1 MLTLNPPYSR
11 SLTGTR
17 VRLSSSPDCAFQ
29 LTSLSI
35 GESRVQQ
42 YGDKLYSVPDIVNYT
57 SDTNSDYQS
66 SYGKSVTEY
75 SESLSVHAGFEA
87 SFPGFSSSASTD
99 YNESQRENLSNS
111 FTRITYLVTQY
122 NLSFPPVSQIQKY
135 LKSWFVEDL
144 DNRDPI
150 DFYREYGTHM
160 LRSLTIGGRALFLTS
175 TDSRTY
181 SSSLS
186 IEAAA
191 RISASYLVASGNM
204 DLSVAQKQAMESFNE
219 SSQTAVITSA

>member
-1 MLTLNPPYSR
+1 M
-11 SLTGTR
+11 
-17 VRLSSSPDCAFQ
+17 
-29 LTSLSI
+29 
-35 GESRVQQ
+35 QQ
-42 YGDKLYSVPDIVNYT
+42 YGDKPYSVPDIVNYT

-75 SESLSVHAGFEA
+75 SESLSVHAGMEA
-87 SFPGFSSSASTD
+87 TFPGFSASASTD
-99 YNESQRENLSNS
+99 YNESQRENLSNT

-122 NLSFPPVSQIQKY
+122 NLSLPPIHQIQKY

-144 DNRDPI
+144 EKRDPI

-204 DLSVAQKQAMESFNE
+204 DLSVAQKKAMESFNE
-219 SSQTAVITSA
+219 SSQTSLVTSAYISHYWLDLMIYLLTYYLQEEAILAMETRNS

>member
-1 MLTLNPPYSR
+1 MSTEYLLTVSR
-11 SLTGTR
+11 LTKVGA
-17 VRLSSSPDCAFQ
+17 VGD
-29 LTSLSI
+29 
-35 GESRVQQ
+35 SRTQQ
-42 YGDKLYSVPDIVNYT
+42 YGGESYSIPDIVNYT
-57 SDTNSDYQS
+57 SDTNSDYRS

-75 SESLSVHAGFEA
+75 SESLSIHAGLEA
-87 SFPGFSSSASTD
+87 NFPGFSSSASTD

-122 NLSFPPVSQIQKY
+122 NLSLPPVSQIQQY
-135 LKSWFVEDL
+135 LKPWFVDDL
-144 DNRDPI
+144 EKRNPI

-160 LRSLTIGGRALFLTS
+160 LRSLTVGGRAMFLTS

-191 RISASYLVASGNM
+191 RISASYLVASGTLQ
-204 DLSVAQKQAMESFNE
+204 LSDAQTQAMVSFNE
-219 SSQTAVITSA
+219 SSQTAVVTRECLQNLLSSIL

>member
-1 MLTLNPPYSR
+1 
-11 SLTGTR
+11 
-17 VRLSSSPDCAFQ
+17 
-29 LTSLSI
+29 
-35 GESRVQQ
+35 
-42 YGDKLYSVPDIVNYT
+42 
-57 SDTNSDYQS
+57 
-66 SYGKSVTEY
+66 
-75 SESLSVHAGFEA
+75 
-87 SFPGFSSSASTD
+87 
-99 YNESQRENLSNS
+99 
-111 FTRITYLVTQY
+111 
-122 NLSFPPVSQIQKY
+122 
-135 LKSWFVEDL
+135 
-144 DNRDPI
+144 
-150 DFYREYGTHM
+150 M